1 MIVILADGE
10 DAAFGII
17 DDPFAQLLFGDFQ
30 HVRIGQA
37 ELSAAAVPDALA
49 ADQTFFDLENVEGS
63 MVGVYCPPYM
73 TSLNSAGWHF
83 HFVTADR
90 KQGGH
95 VLDCQVGKATASIDL
110 TKEFDLALPGSEKF
124 ESTDFTVDRSAD
136 VKKAETNE

>member
-1 MIVILADGE
+1 MNVRSEHKQKKPYPTIV
-10 DAAFGII
+10 
-17 DDPFAQLLFGDFQ
+17 
-30 HVRIGQA
+30 
-37 ELSAAAVPDALA
+37 DALA
-49 ADQTFFDLENVEGS
+49 ADQTFFDLENVKGS

-73 TSLNSAGWHF
+73 TSLNSTGWHF

-95 VLDCQVGKATASIDL
+95 VLDCQADKATASIDL
-110 TKEFDLALPGSEKF
+110 TKEFDLALPSSEKY